1 MFPQAIGNQSMS
13 VSNNTDKPLTLRL
26 FDSGSSVIL
35 ELTNRGDQTLKS
47 VEILSIF
54 LKDIETLGGGPSQAH
69 IRFATIESIPPR
81 GQAVLSPRTWSE
93 GKPVDADRD
102 HLERLKEIEGQVKPY
117 VLDISWQDAHEKMRF
132 QRIPLGH

>member
-1 MFPQAIGNQSMS
+1 MS
-13 VSNNTDKPLTLRL
+13 INNNTDKPFTFR
-26 FDSGSSVIL
+26 FVDSGSAVVL

-69 IRFATIESIPPR
+69 IRFETIESIQPR
-81 GQAVLSPRTWSE
+81 GMAVLSPRTWIA

-102 HLERLKEIEGQVKPY
+102 QLARLEEIEGQVKPY
-117 VLDISWQDAHEKMRF
+117 VLDISWQDADEKMRF

>member
-1 MFPQAIGNQSMS
+1 MS
-13 VSNNTDKPLTLRL
+13 VSNHTDKPFTLRL
-26 FDSGSSVIL
+26 FDSGSTVVL
-35 ELTNRGDQTLKS
+35 ELTNRGDETLKS

-69 IRFATIESIPPR
+69 IRFATIESIQPK
-81 GQAVLSPRTWSE
+81 GMAVLSPKTWIE
-93 GKPVDADRD
+93 GKPVDADGA
-102 HLERLKEIEGQVKPY
+102 HLARLKEVEGQVKPY

>member
-1 MFPQAIGNQSMS
+1 MS
-13 VSNNTDKPLTLRL
+13 VNNNTDKPFTLRL
-26 FDSGSSVIL
+26 FDSGSSVAL

-69 IRFATIESIPPR
+69 IRFATIESIQPR
-81 GQAVLSPRTWSE
+81 EKAVLSPRTWIE

-102 HLERLKEIEGQVKPY
+102 QLTRLKEIEGQVKPY
-117 VLDISWQDAHEKMRF
+117 VLDISWQDANEKMRF

>member
-1 MFPQAIGNQSMS
+1 MS
-13 VSNNTDKPLTLRL
+13 VSNNTDKPFTLRL
-26 FDSGSSVIL
+26 FDSGSTVVL

-69 IRFATIESIPPR
+69 IRFETIESILPKEK
-81 GQAVLSPRTWSE
+81 AVLAPRTWIE

-102 HLERLKEIEGQVKPY
+102 QLTRLKEIEGQVKPY

>member
-1 MFPQAIGNQSMS
+1 MS
-13 VSNNTDKPLTLRL
+13 VSNNTDKPFTLRL
-26 FDSGSSVIL
+26 FDSGSTVVL

-54 LKDIETLGGGPSQAH
+54 LKDIGTLGGPSQAH
-69 IRFATIESIPPR
+69 ISFAPVESIQPR
-81 GQAVLSPRTWSE
+81 GMAILSPKTWIE
-93 GKPVDADRD
+93 GKPVEADRD
-102 HLERLKEIEGQVKPY
+102 QLTRLKEIEGQVKPY

>member
-1 MFPQAIGNQSMS
+1 M
-13 VSNNTDKPLTLRL
+13 TTTEKPFTLRL
-26 FDSGSSVIL
+26 FDSGSSVVL
-35 ELTNRGDQTLKS
+35 ELTNRSDQTLKS

-54 LKDIETLGGGPSQAH
+54 LKDIEGGGPSQAH
-69 IRFATIESIPPR
+69 IRFATIESIQPKEM
-81 GQAVLSPRTWSE
+81 AVLSPRTWIE

-102 HLERLKEIEGQVKPY
+102 QLTRLKAIEGQVKPY